1 LLKLAHD
8 FTNKMN
14 GNKSITAM
22 NIAPVNEMHAYDID
36 EYENEQFRMSL
47 KRLTISIWK
56 SLRSFKASTDI
67 ENDLTSITNKGNYDL
82 PLIMLG
88 KSMYEG
94 SLLGRLLGFTTKII
108 NPEKL
113 LNTVKGKGNIFN
125 NSPFDD
131 FTLQILIKPIFLW
144 VLW

>member
-1 LLKLAHD
+1 MIL
-8 FTNKMN
+8 N
-14 GNKSITAM
+14 
-22 NIAPVNEMHAYDID
+22 
-36 EYENEQFRMSL
+36 EYEESQFQNV
-47 KRLTISIWK
+47 IEK
-56 SLRSFKASTDI
+56 SHELNLEVTTLFKASTDI

-82 PLIMLG
+82 LLIMLG

-94 SLLGRLLGFTTKII
+94 SLLGRLGFTTKII

-131 FTLQILIKPIFLW
+131 FTLQILDKTNIPVG
-144 VLW
+144 VLVEKILQLQIRYLFRSLI